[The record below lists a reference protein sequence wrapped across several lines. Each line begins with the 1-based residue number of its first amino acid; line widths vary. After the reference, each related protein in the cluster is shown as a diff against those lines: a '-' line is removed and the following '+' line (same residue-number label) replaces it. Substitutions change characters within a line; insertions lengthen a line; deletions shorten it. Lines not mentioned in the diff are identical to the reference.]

1 MFNPEK
7 LLGGLIRSTTRGSSA
22 GSLLKGGAAL
32 GLLGVA
38 IEAAEHYLGNQQQTT
53 LPGSRPR
60 SAPPVHPPP
69 ATAAPASSPGASP
82 GPPPPPGSR
91 PQVPP
96 PEPPDRETAANKAV
110 LLIRAMIA
118 AANADGVIDQAE
130 RDRILKKL
138 QSVDLSPE
146 EQAFIVKE
154 LLSPSSLEDITR
166 QVDHRQLAMQVYSV
180 SLMAI
185 RVDTDA
191 EHHYMRTLARQLDL
205 DDKTIRAIA
214 EKVGLPYPPG
224 PPSTKGE

>member
-53 LPGSRPR
+53 PPGSRPR
-60 SAPPVHPPP
+60 SAPPVPPP
-69 ATAAPASSPGASP
+69 SATAAPASSPGTSP

-91 PQVPP
+91 AQAIP

-146 EQAFIVKE
+146 EQAFITKE

-166 QVDHRQLAMQVYSV
+166 QVDHRQLAMQVYAV
-180 SLMAI
+180 SLIAV

-191 EHHYMRTLARQLDL
+191 EHHYMRALAQQLDL
-205 DDKTIRAIA
+205 DEKTIRAIA
-214 EKVGLPYPPG
+214 EKVGSLPPRPAV
-224 PPSTKGE
+224 

>member
-7 LLGGLIRSTTRGSSA
+7 LLGGLIRSTARGSSA

-38 IEAAEHYLGNQQQTT
+38 IEAAEHYLSNQQQTT
-53 LPGSRPR
+53 PPDRRPY
-60 SAPPVHPPP
+60 STPPVPPPP
-69 ATAAPASSPGASP
+69 ATALPTASPGASP
-82 GPPPPPGSR
+82 GPPPPPRTR
-91 PQVPP
+91 PEAIPP
-96 PEPPDRETAANKAV
+96 DPPDRETAANKAV

-138 QSVDLSPE
+138 QAVDLSPE

-154 LLSPSSLEDITR
+154 LLSPSSLEDIAR
-166 QVDHRQLAMQVYSV
+166 QVDHRQLAMQVYAV

-191 EHHYMRTLARQLDL
+191 EHHYMNSLARQLDL
-205 DDKTIRAIA
+205 DEKTIRAIA
-214 EKVGLPYPPG
+214 EKIGSPHPPG